1 MGIFTAVAE
10 LAFLGAAIYYLGY
23 ILLALLAVVAVTAF
37 FLMLFGRW

>member
-1 MGIFTAVAE
+1 MGIFTAAAE

-23 ILLALLAVVAVTAF
+23 GLLILLAVVAVAAF